1 MEKFL
6 NFCKKPLCII
16 SAIIMGVFTAL
27 LIFISCQSH
36 GKKYVYTLNIL
47 GYKLEVVMEMDD
59 DDITAVSYINGQ
71 INPEQGAPI
80 SVPYKII
87 DGVLYTYP
95 PEMSTPNR
103 VGKINAYEIVMENLN
118 TNDSTTITG
127 ENIVLSC
134 TLNNAL
140 KIVSIVMLIIGA
152 IGVFVSISVIKKVQ
166 PETQQENLNQPAYPT
181 KPQCP
186 YCGVEVSADQNVCP
200 TCNAK
205 LK

>member
-16 SAIIMGVFTAL
+16 SAIIMVVFTAL

-36 GKKYVYTLNIL
+36 GKKYVYSLNIL

-59 DDITAVSYINGQ
+59 DDITSVSYINGQ
-71 INPEQGAPI
+71 IQDAPI

-118 TNDSTTITG
+118 TDDGTISRG
-127 ENIVLSC
+127 NVVLSC

-140 KIVSIVMLIIGA
+140 KIVSIVMLIVGA

-166 PETQQENLNQPAYPT
+166 PEAQQENLNQPAYPT

-200 TCNAK
+200 NCNAK